1 MNPPAPLTSWFE
13 PDQIYACP
21 YPDAAALH
29 RLAANGIGLVINLE
43 TVAHNPVDLESAG
56 LREVHLPCPD
66 FTTPTQEQILTSI
79 ATIAQ
84 AIAEDTRVAIHC
96 RAGLGRTGTV
106 LACWLVSQGTP
117 AEDAILEVRR
127 RRPGS
132 IETDDQE
139 AAIRTFASSTQ

>member
-1 MNPPAPLTSWFE
+1 MSHPTSLTSWFE
-13 PDQIYACP
+13 PGQIFACP
-21 YPDAAALH
+21 YPDSADLQ
-29 RLAANGIGLVINLE
+29 RLAAEGISLVINLE
-43 TVAHNPVDLESAG
+43 TVAHNPIDVESAG

-66 FTTPTQEQILTSI
+66 FTAPTQQQLRTSVE
-79 ATIAQ
+79 TIAQ
-84 AIAEDTRVAIHC
+84 AIAENTRVAVHC

-106 LACWLVSQGTP
+106 LACWLVSQGLTP
-117 AEDAILEVRR
+117 DDAIQDVRR